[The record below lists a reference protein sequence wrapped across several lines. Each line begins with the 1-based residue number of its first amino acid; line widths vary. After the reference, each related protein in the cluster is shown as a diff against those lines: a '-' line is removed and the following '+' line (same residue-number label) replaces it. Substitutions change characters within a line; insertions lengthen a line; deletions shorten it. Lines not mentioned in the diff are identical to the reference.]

1 MALDFTTDP
10 GGLFVRLGRI
20 GKLAHLLDTYQD
32 GLPAVF
38 DSLVAQ
44 YQDTL
49 QAVGGF
55 VAQQQ
60 LGLLRSTSSVMG
72 FAQATAQQTVLQMVE
87 ADEPA
92 VARSMSLA
100 LREVIRQMV
109 LQSKTVQSSNVT
121 FVETA
126 LPTNDGTGQLVTSDK
141 RGDGLVQENAFT
153 EQTRIVCTAD
163 SYSGGAT
170 EGREVF
176 TLTGEAP
183 SAGVWDYDYPQG
195 SGASVTTR
203 AISAD
208 DDATPGANLL
218 TNGDMEEWTDDATPE
233 LESWTLEVGTW
244 GTDAQQS
251 ATGYRGDFALRINAG
266 ATNTAIYQE
275 FDSDEGTSASLT
287 PLTSY
292 AVHFWI
298 REGAAAVSA
307 GVLTVELVDDGGT
320 VINDEQ
326 GVANSFTVDLTSVG
340 STYIPQSGL
349 FRLPAAPPAVVRLRF
364 RISTDLATDFIL
376 IDDVCMAAL
385 TAMYTG
391 GPGFVIFSGATP
403 FVRDDGWEL
412 DVDNDRPEF
421 LASWQGLFDRLFGMR
436 QLGLLLPSSGTPN
449 IDDALITG

>member
-10 GGLFVRLGRI
+10 GGLFVRLGRV

-38 DSLVAQ
+38 DDLVAQ
-44 YQDTL
+44 YQSTL

-72 FAQATAQQTVLQMVE
+72 FAQSVSQQTVLQMVE

-92 VARSMSLA
+92 VARSLHLA

-109 LQSKTVQSSNVT
+109 IQAKTVQSSNVT
-121 FVETA
+121 FTKTA
-126 LPTNDGTGQLVTSDK
+126 LPTNDGTGQLVTSAK

-163 SYSGGAT
+163 AYSGGAT

-176 TLTGEAP
+176 TLTGETP
-183 SAGVWDYDYPQG
+183 SAGVWDFDYPQG
-195 SGASVTTR
+195 SGASVTVR
-203 AISAD
+203 AVTAD
-208 DDATPGANLL
+208 DDATAGANLL
-218 TNGDMEEWTDDATPE
+218 TNGDAEEWTDSPPE
-233 LESWTLEVGTW
+233 LDNWTLETGVW
-244 GTDAQQS
+244 GTDAQQD
-251 ATGYRGDFALRINAG
+251 AAGYRGSFALEIVAG
-266 ATNTAIYQE
+266 TTNTTLYQE
-275 FDSDEGTSASLT
+275 FDSDTGTSATLS

-292 AVHFWI
+292 AVHFWAK
-298 REGAAAVSA
+298 EVAATAA
-307 GVLTVELVDDGGT
+307 TGVLTVELVNDSGT

-326 GVANSFTVDLTSVG
+326 GVANSFTVDLTSLG
-340 STYIPQSGL
+340 TTYVPQSGV
-349 FRLPAAPPAVVRLRF
+349 FRLPANPPDVVRLRF
-364 RISTDLATDFIL
+364 RISTDLTGDNVL
-376 IDDVCMAAL
+376 IDDICMAPL

-391 GPGFVIFSGATP
+391 GPGFVIFSGATQ
-403 FVRDDGWEL
+403 FTRDDGWEL

-436 QLGLLLPSSGTPN
+436 QFGLLLPSSGSPN